1 MATYYG
7 QRATAGLIITEGT
20 SPSPNC
26 PFLANPDLVAR
37 MRQDAP
43 FNTPDMATFYV
54 SGAKGY
60 TDDPALVA

>member
-1 MATYYG
+1 
-7 QRATAGLIITEGT
+7 
-20 SPSPNC
+20 
-26 PFLANPDLVAR
+26 